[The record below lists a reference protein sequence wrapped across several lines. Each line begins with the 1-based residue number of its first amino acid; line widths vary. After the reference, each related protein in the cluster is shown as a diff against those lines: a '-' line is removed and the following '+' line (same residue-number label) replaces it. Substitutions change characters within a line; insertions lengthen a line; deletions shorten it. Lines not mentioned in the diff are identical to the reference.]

1 MYILYMTIIY
11 SIYITSVMHI
21 YIYITYITIY
31 TYICIKM
38 GGNEAMRGEC
48 LKIQKMIKII
58 SSA

>member
-1 MYILYMTIIY
+1 MTIIY
-11 SIYITSVMHI
+11 SIYITSVMHIYICI

-38 GGNEAMRGEC
+38 GENEAMRGEC
-48 LKIQKMIKII
+48 LKIQKMQKII